1 MLCLEDFQ
9 LKRCIKQLKE
19 LVSNLKEFEDN
30 LDELQKNFKATSK
43 EREEMKCKEAELAV
57 KSFYNKRTRIK
68 NKIGEY
74 VAKITDYPIVP
85 LILPVKKIVR
95 K

>member
-1 MLCLEDFQ
+1 
-9 LKRCIKQLKE
+9 
-19 LVSNLKEFEDN
+19 
-30 LDELQKNFKATSK
+30 
-43 EREEMKCKEAELAV
+43 MKCKEAELAV

-85 LILPVKKIVR
+85 LILPVKKTV
-95 K
+95 